1 MRISM
6 LALASLLA
14 AALIVG
20 RTTSPTGA
28 RASSAMGHTYT
39 GAVGDLFRAPAAA
52 MQCAVGTDTPT
63 RSTAAA
69 VCARTPT
76 KGDRY
81 FVVFTKTNLVVRD
94 LRNHNRIVFSTHGRR

>member
-6 LALASLLA
+6 LALAFLLA
-14 AALIVG
+14 AAFIVG

-28 RASSAMGHTYT
+28 RASSAVGHTYT

-63 RSTAAA
+63 RSTAA

-94 LRNHNRIVFSTHGRR
+94 LRYHNRIVFSTRGRR